1 MLGSYS
7 NWRGKDGVA
16 LTQWHNAHLAW
27 VILQK
32 YKIKFTKGLRGVWLS
47 PAHGVWGMA
56 EQEVV
61 SWGSLVAAFQP
72 QRLRNGLRW
81 KPGAGLS
88 QGPLHHSAASH
99 RPCQL
104 LFVESPFFLLSPSSS
119 FSPSL
124 PISPSLANGV
134 SFSLLFRHSRRKL
147 SPHSCSEN
155 HSTEEQ
161 FLPGWRVFPS
171 WPHHARLC
179 LPPAHTPHYWL
190 LSVPWTWQAHSLLNG
205 TATARLRLPWP
216 LRLSVL
222 RWWLHQFHLSLFSYH
237 MNQTQQCWTTC
248 KTGKFG
254 WVSSYVL
261 HWQEHANT
269 KCIWRKLMLNQNRN
283 SSKGSG
289 F

>member
-1 MLGSYS
+1 MGWGGSQVQASAKGPYTAVQPLTGLAS
-7 NWRGKDGVA
+7 RFSWNLCSFFSLLPPPSHPPFPSPPPWLMESHSHFSSGIAVGSFLHTPA
-16 LTQWHNAHLAW
+16 LRTT
-27 VILQK
+27 V
-32 YKIKFTKGLRGVWLS
+32 
-47 PAHGVWGMA
+47 
-56 EQEVV
+56 
-61 SWGSLVAAFQP
+61 
-72 QRLRNGLRW
+72 QR
-81 KPGAGLS
+81 
-88 QGPLHHSAASH
+88 
-99 RPCQL
+99 
-104 LFVESPFFLLSPSSS
+104 SSS
-119 FSPSL
+119 FLAKEFSPL
-124 PISPSLANGV
+124 CLIM
-134 SFSLLFRHSRRKL
+134 
-147 SPHSCSEN
+147 
-155 HSTEEQ
+155 
-161 FLPGWRVFPS
+161 
-171 WPHHARLC
+171 RLC

-205 TATARLRLPWP
+205 TATARLCLPWP

-261 HWQEHANT
+261 HWQEQANT